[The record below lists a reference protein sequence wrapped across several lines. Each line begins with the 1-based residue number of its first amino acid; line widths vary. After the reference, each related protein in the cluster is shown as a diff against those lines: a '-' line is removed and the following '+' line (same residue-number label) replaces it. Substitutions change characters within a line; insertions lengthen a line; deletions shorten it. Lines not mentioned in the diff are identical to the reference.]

1 MPRKYLATAQPSS
14 ISKPMGD
21 FTGGA
26 DSVASTSPTHP
37 GEEMLIDGLHP
48 NFALNEAAV
57 PQKIYYYVMLS

>member
-1 MPRKYLATAQPSS
+1 MR
-14 ISKPMGD
+14 D

-37 GEEMLIDGLHP
+37 GEEMLMDGLHP